1 MPQFRQHRVGLAW
14 MISSLLSS
22 LSLGVLVFLNS
33 VLLRDA
39 ERSVVPPPTPGP
51 NWASDFPA
59 RIERVT
65 DALGH
70 LPLPLPTPNDESQG
84 TGSLRWVRR
93 RYEMTVP
100 EPEELDAIEQ
110 ALDPVRAAAPGVTLH
125 VTQDVTGAQV
135 QIGIDGL
142 LTHTIALHWL
152 GRRPRAAIIVDDLGN
167 DLLAARAL
175 VSIDAPLTFAV
186 TPSRPFSREVAELA
200 TLFGR
205 EVLLHLL
212 IEAERAEDV
221 GAQDTPPVQVD
232 RADILR
238 RLDES
243 LETVP
248 HAVGANNYT
257 GGHFAPDRERM
268 RWVLEHL
275 KEKGLFLVDSG
286 TTTENVGCDVAAA
299 ISLPCS
305 ARNLFLDE
313 TDDEQAIR
321 SQLHTLLQLARTR
334 GDVIAI
340 AHPRPATLAALQ
352 TAVPGFAAADVD
364 LVSVST
370 IVADQSLS
378 RR

>member
-1 MPQFRQHRVGLAW
+1 
-14 MISSLLSS
+14 
-22 LSLGVLVFLNS
+22 
-33 VLLRDA
+33 
-39 ERSVVPPPTPGP
+39 
-51 NWASDFPA
+51 
-59 RIERVT
+59 
-65 DALGH
+65 
-70 LPLPLPTPNDESQG
+70 
-84 TGSLRWVRR
+84 
-93 RYEMTVP
+93 
-100 EPEELDAIEQ
+100 
-110 ALDPVRAAAPGVTLH
+110 
-125 VTQDVTGAQV
+125 
-135 QIGIDGL
+135 
-142 LTHTIALHWL
+142 
-152 GRRPRAAIIVDDLGN
+152 
-167 DLLAARAL
+167 
-175 VSIDAPLTFAV
+175 
-186 TPSRPFSREVAELA
+186 
-200 TLFGR
+200 
-205 EVLLHLL
+205 L

-221 GAQDTPPVQVD
+221 GAQDTRPVQMD

-238 RLDES
+238 QLDES

-248 HAVGANNYT
+248 HAVGANNHT
-257 GGHFAPDRERM
+257 GGHSAPDRERM

-275 KEKGLFLVDSG
+275 KEKGLFFVDSG